1 MFVYVRT
8 HPLVFNES
16 WLEHAHCIVIAGYGL
31 SQYAEQHEGRFPYHA
46 KGYGN
51 ALLQVDDDFFHTLTG
66 PGYSDAAFREAKR
79 KGTDLPEEACGRV
92 YIQGLTKK
100 SDANIVLLFDKL
112 PTPGGD
118 HCHLPARLWAP
129 FGREYLTV
137 GRLHSFIEE
146 SAWPAFA
153 QEQVEL
159 LVKGGF
165 AREEA
170 QRLFASKPTH

>member
-1 MFVYVRT
+1 
-8 HPLVFNES
+8 
-16 WLEHAHCIVIAGYGL
+16 
-31 SQYAEQHEGRFPYHA
+31 
-46 KGYGN
+46 
-51 ALLQVDDDFFHTLTG
+51 
-66 PGYSDAAFREAKR
+66 
-79 KGTDLPEEACGRV
+79 
-92 YIQGLTKK
+92 
-100 SDANIVLLFDKL
+100 
-112 PTPGGD
+112 
-118 HCHLPARLWAP
+118 
-129 FGREYLTV
+129 LTV